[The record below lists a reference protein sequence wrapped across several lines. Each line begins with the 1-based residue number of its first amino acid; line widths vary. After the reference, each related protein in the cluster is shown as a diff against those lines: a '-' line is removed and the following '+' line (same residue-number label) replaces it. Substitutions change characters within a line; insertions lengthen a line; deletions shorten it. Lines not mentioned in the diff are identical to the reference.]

1 VKRGEEWKQ
10 KLATP
15 PTDAQ
20 PFAVEGES
28 TLRFVSKT
36 RHRGVKAATID
47 FHFTNLL
54 RPTLESLRPAGPL
67 AQLEAQGLL
76 GLDIGID
83 GQGQGRVLVA
93 LDDGR
98 ILQNHATLR
107 QTLRARLKGATE
119 TSLPAAKPVTLEID
133 SETRLEVDSAR
144 ERGR

>member
-1 VKRGEEWKQ
+1 MKRGEEWKQ
-10 KLATP
+10 KFDTP

-36 RHRGVKAATID
+36 RYRGVKAAMID
-47 FHFTNLL
+47 FHFTNRL
-54 RPTLESLRPAGPL
+54 RPTLESLRQAGPL

-107 QTLRARLKGATE
+107 QTLRARLKGGSGVA
-119 TSLPAAKPVTLEID
+119 LPAAGPSTLELD
-133 SETRLEVDSAR
+133 SETRLEVDSAG